1 MECIEMTDLT
11 THEMHRETARI
22 APLQAPY
29 APDVAAMLAKWMP
42 PASEAEPLRLFRTLV
57 VHEQLM
63 SRMRPLGAGILGAA
77 ATVAPQLREVMIH
90 RTCALTGA
98 QYEWGVHAVA
108 FGAPLGLNQE
118 QLYSTV
124 HGNWND
130 PCWEPAQ
137 ASVLRLAD
145 ELHET
150 SAISDEL
157 WQELVSRFAEA
168 QILELIVTAGWYHVI
183 AYVCNGV
190 RVQHEEWAPTFPAA
204 REPTPGASSR

>member
-1 MECIEMTDLT
+1 MP
-11 THEMHRETARI
+11 HQTARI
-22 APLQAPY
+22 APLQPPY
-29 APDVAAMLAKWMP
+29 RTEVKSMLAKWMP

-63 SRMRPLGAGILGAA
+63 SRMRPLGAGILGASA
-77 ATVAPQLREVMIH
+77 KVAPQLREVMIH

-98 QYEWGVHAVA
+98 QYEWGVHAIA
-108 FGAPLGLNQE
+108 FGVPLGLSE
-118 QLYSTV
+118 TQLYSTV
-124 HGNWND
+124 HGSCSD
-130 PCWEPAQ
+130 PCWEPEQ

-145 ELHET
+145 ELHRT

-157 WQELVSRFAEA
+157 WQALRSQFDDP

-190 RVQHEEWAPTFPAA
+190 QVEDEEWARVFPLPHDAA
-204 REPTPGASSR
+204 ILEPESAS